1 MSSASWI
8 GRCGTTSER
17 CEEDEEEEEVDV
29 EDESEQGEVVG
40 VAYRKI
46 TEFYFLAD
54 KS

>member
-29 EDESEQGEVVG
+29 EDEGEKGEVVG
-40 VAYRKI
+40 LAYRENAKNL
-46 TEFYFLAD
+46 FLAD